1 MTHEETIKRI
11 QELKS
16 DIEYEEMM
24 YKIGEE
30 HPTYTEQFSRGQ
42 QNVRGKIRTMREE
55 LSTLLDNFNDQS
67 EETKTFIGGLLGNNS
82 QEE

>member
-1 MTHEETIKRI
+1 MNHETTIKRI

-16 DIEYEEMM
+16 NIEYEEMM

-42 QNVRGKIRTMREE
+42 QNVREKIRSKKEE
-55 LSTLLDNFNDQS
+55 LATLLKSLKDNFNDQS
-67 EETKTFIGGLLGNNS
+67 EETKTFIGELLK
-82 QEE
+82 

>member
-1 MTHEETIKRI
+1 MSHETTTKRI

-16 DIEYEEMM
+16 NIEYEEMM

-42 QNVRGKIRTMREE
+42 QNVREKIRSKKEE
-55 LSTLLDNFNDQS
+55 LATLLKSLKDNFNDQS
-67 EETKTFIGGLLGNNS
+67 DETKTFIGELLN
-82 QEE
+82 